1 MKELIY
7 CYKTMPDFHKN
18 NMKNYLILDGI
29 YTVYPNISDEDVE
42 FLFNT
47 CLRVENEKLNPYAIA
62 HYLTDEYVKKNI
74 TKNQLLTAQK
84 HSLTEAVF
92 FDDLNYLLKDTNEFE
107 RNFN

>member
-1 MKELIY
+1 
-7 CYKTMPDFHKN
+7 
-18 NMKNYLILDGI
+18 MKNYLILDGI